1 MKIFVLAVSALALV
15 AIAALAIRPSRA
27 EINYPWCAVSSA
39 NGLGQPLCHFATLDQ
54 CRAFLNGLTGDC
66 RPNPR
71 AAAPVETGKRGAR

>member
-1 MKIFVLAVSALALV
+1 MKIPVLAVSALAFV
-15 AIAALAIRPSRA
+15 AIADLVMTPSRA
-27 EINYPWCAVSSA
+27 EISYPWCAVSSA

-71 AAAPVETGKRGAR
+71 AAASEQTGRRGAR